1 MNFPV
6 KLPLGS
12 MQLCLDFTGQN
23 LVCEHRNE
31 TLDRG
36 IHSLAKG
43 IRKNDECEKQV
54 MFHCGVRPLS
64 HDGQEVMAC
73 VTTKNLWASA
83 GTHILNDWILIM
95 LNVIGARL
103 IRS

>member
-1 MNFPV
+1 
-6 KLPLGS
+6 

-43 IRKNDECEKQV
+43 IRQKDECEKQV
-54 MFHCGVRPLS
+54 MFNCGAPLS
-64 HDGQEVMAC
+64 HVDEEVMAC
-73 VTTKNLWASA
+73 VTTKNLWDSA